1 MSDYQD
7 EPSDPLRDII
17 GGLLKRAKEEHEEAI
32 REPIA
37 SYPVP
42 EEHIEQLLT
51 LAQAERQATT
61 KLAELVASTALW
73 RFVGEIMPGTK
84 DYSCVI
90 DTSKC
95 LQPRI
100 RLVDPVKRPCV
111 GRDGVRDIVTIAGK
125 QLDELHQH
133 IVGDGPL
140 DKYRLWKYL
149 QTIDAR
155 VSSNDNWTVL
165 LGSSCAYLLR
175 KEEADD

>member
-73 RFVGEIMPGTK
+73 RPI
-84 DYSCVI
+84 
-90 DTSKC
+90 
-95 LQPRI
+95 LR
-100 RLVDPVKRPCV
+100 
-111 GRDGVRDIVTIAGK
+111 A
-125 QLDELHQH
+125 
-133 IVGDGPL
+133 
-140 DKYRLWKYL
+140 
-149 QTIDAR
+149 
-155 VSSNDNWTVL
+155 SS
-165 LGSSCAYLLR
+165 
-175 KEEADD
+175 